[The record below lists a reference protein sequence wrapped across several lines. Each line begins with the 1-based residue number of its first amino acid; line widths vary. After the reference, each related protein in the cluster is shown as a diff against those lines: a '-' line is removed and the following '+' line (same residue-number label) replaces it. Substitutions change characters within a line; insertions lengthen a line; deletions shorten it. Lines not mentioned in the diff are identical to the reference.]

1 MLNFSEIGSKLA
13 ELWLIGLET
22 YDHMW
27 ATAAKFANNLLAK
40 YL

>member
-13 ELWLIGLET
+13 ELWLIGLKT
-22 YDHMW
+22 YDYMW